1 VFNDIV
7 TAYTAAHGI
16 DLTDSYEAENL
27 SMAFS
32 LISSVGGVSLLPEY
46 ASRMLP
52 RSVQA
57 VPLADAAPTI
67 GLALA
72 HHPENRSPSL
82 KSFLTSFLTTIAR
95 DNV

>member
-1 VFNDIV
+1 
-7 TAYTAAHGI
+7 
-16 DLTDSYEAENL
+16 
-27 SMAFS
+27 
-32 LISSVGGVSLLPEY
+32 
-46 ASRMLP
+46 
-52 RSVQA
+52 

-95 DNV
+95 DNVSSQDVLRRSTRVCTGAAV